1 MAVYF
6 VVMLLP
12 YQKQDKKSWKPSHN
26 RHYGACGLYGTYQ
39 SMQDQLLARGATP
52 WCSDS
57 PKGDTPQYNILNE
70 TLCRNAEGFVVL
82 WEENILLEGYYDFF
96 KSQFKR

>member
-12 YQKQDKKSWKPSHN
+12 YQNWTEV
-26 RHYGACGLYGTYQ
+26 LETIIQ
-39 SMQDQLLARGATP
+39 SALRRMWIVRNIPEYARNQLLARGATP

-57 PKGDTPQYNILNE
+57 PEGDTPQYIFE
-70 TLCRNAEGFVVL
+70 APCRNTGCFG
-82 WEENILLEGYYDFF
+82 I
-96 KSQFKR
+96 